1 LPIQAIICLSLYQDE
16 SSKGF
21 NLPVTFL
28 EEDGVIQRRTQNL
41 AYWRDHY
48 EVDEADHEFLYDLL
62 GNAAEPMS
70 LEALAVA
77 VIDRR
82 CQIEESRIR
91 NELSRGQLYDPR
103 EEYKIGDALV
113 FPAFEYRFGEVI
125 DLRPGE
131 NPEHG
136 EFDVLTVRFEDNGRE
151 RMFAARLNTPH
162 ILNRDGGDIVLSD
175 EPLLSA
181 QEICDEVSDALTP
194 VFEGHLQENPD
205 YFINAGPKWLTTDQM
220 APVNVGHLN
229 IAEAAIEMKGESVPT
244 SELLDMVEID
254 PSLSESVR
262 IFSLE
267 TAMHGDGRFVQ
278 VGPVGESAWSLRT
291 MLPDAA
297 LKIPLSLKYK
307 PVDYDRSD
315 LSVELLQAEW
325 KIADEWSEGGVADDA
340 PSQVPSVVVHPIYPH
355 LASGVLPLISA
366 ARSLFPQGDGI
377 CTAVTLIDGRWG
389 QRFPG
394 WVMHEGRY
402 LAGLDKWFKEHKLP
416 VGAAVTLQRTND
428 PNEIVVDFKPHRMKR
443 EWVRTARV
451 EGERLVFQ
459 MERKQ
464 IACEYDDNLALF
476 VADPGEIME
485 LAAYVTD
492 QDVLVETLVEQI
504 MPELTKLSPQGTTHI
519 KTLFSAVNVI
529 RRLTPGPIFAALPK
543 IPGATDTGSGFWSL

>member
-1 LPIQAIICLSLYQDE
+1 
-16 SSKGF
+16 
-21 NLPVTFL
+21 
-28 EEDGVIQRRTQNL
+28 VIQRRTQNL
-41 AYWRDHY
+41 AYWREHY
-48 EVDEADHEFLYDLL
+48 EVDEADHEFLYDIL

-70 LEALAVA
+70 IEALAVA

-91 NELSRGQLYDPR
+91 NELSRGQMYDPQ
-103 EEYKIGDALV
+103 ESYQVGDALV

-125 DLRPGE
+125 DSRPGE

-136 EFDVLTVRFEDNGRE
+136 EFGVLTVRFEDNDRE
-151 RMFAARLNTPH
+151 RMFAAGLDTPH
-162 ILNRDGGDIVLSD
+162 VLNRDSD
-175 EPLLSA
+175 DFVISDAPLLSA
-181 QEICDEVSDALTP
+181 QEIYDEVGDALTLT
-194 VFEGHLQENPD
+194 FEGHLQENTD
-205 YFINAGPKWLTTDQM
+205 YFINAGSKWLTTDQM

-229 IAEAAIEMKGESVPT
+229 IAEAMIEMKDEAVST
-244 SELLDMVEID
+244 SDLLDMVEID

-267 TAMHGDGRFVQ
+267 TAMHSDGRFIQ
-278 VGPVGESAWSLRT
+278 VGQVGASAWSLRT
-291 MLPDAA
+291 LLPDAA
-297 LKIPLSLKYK
+297 LEIPLSLKYE
-307 PVDYDRSD
+307 PIDYERSG
-315 LSVELLQAEW
+315 LNVELLQTEW
-325 KIADEWSEGGVADDA
+325 EIADEWSEGGVADST
-340 PSQVPSVVVHPIYPH
+340 PSQVPSIIVHLTYPH

-366 ARSLFPQGDGI
+366 ARSLFPQGDGV

-402 LAGLDKWFKEHKLP
+402 LAGLDKWFKEHKLL
-416 VGAAVTLQRTND
+416 VGAAITLQRTND
-428 PNEIVVDFKPHRMKR
+428 ANEIVVDLKPQRMKR
-443 EWVRTARV
+443 VWVRTARV
-451 EGERLVFQ
+451 EDDRLVFQ

-476 VADPGEIME
+476 VADPGKITEF
-485 LAAYVTD
+485 AAHVDALETS
-492 QDVLVETLVEQI
+492 VETLVEQI

-519 KTLFSAVNVI
+519 KTLYSAVNVI